1 MNAENEIFFHPRWL
15 LWLIVALALLL
26 GMGIRLYDLT
36 DPPLDFQATRQ
47 LRSAIIARGMYY
59 AGLDNAP
66 DWQRQRALAVMEA
79 EALIEP
85 PILERLSVWGYH
97 LTGGEHLWIA
107 RLLSI
112 LFWVSAGVAVLL
124 LGRELGTFDGGVVAL
139 FYLLFLPYSIYASRA
154 FQPDPLM
161 VASIAWAL
169 WAAARWYRLRTM
181 SSALLAGLLAGVSL
195 YIKTVAVFFVG
206 SALVGLILFGLGLR
220 KALRDRQVWM
230 LGTLALLP
238 TVGFYIYGLWM
249 DGFLRQQF
257 QYRFFPDLLRDPA
270 FYIRWQEMATNI
282 CGFGT
287 LLAAL
292 VGLLLLRDKGQRG
305 LLAGM
310 WLGYMAYSLTFAY
323 HTLTH
328 DYYQLPLIFIIA
340 ASLTVLASEI
350 LGRIAAVERGLWA
363 RLAVMVILLTGAAFK
378 AWDVR
383 VNLARADY
391 RGDAAF
397 WQELGEWI
405 PPDADVLS
413 MSQAYGQALYFFG
426 WVPNDPWLSQGD
438 IEMRVLAGS
447 AEEDVIQSQYD
458 LIPKYDFFVTT
469 KVSEFRADARL
480 SALMYNNYTL
490 VVENDSYIIFDL
502 REETGN

>member
-1 MNAENEIFFHPRWL
+1 MDSENHLFFQTRGL
-15 LWLIVALALLL
+15 LWLIVLL
-26 GMGIRLYDLT
+26 GVVLGLGIRFYDLT
-36 DPPLDFQATRQ
+36 DPPFDFQATRQ

-59 AGLDNAP
+59 ADLDDAP
-66 DWQRQRALAVMEA
+66 EWQRERALAVMEA

-97 LTGGEHLWIA
+97 LTGGEHLWIP
-107 RLLSI
+107 RLLSA
-112 LFWVSAGVAVLL
+112 LFWVSAGVAVFL
-124 LGRELGTFDGGVVAL
+124 LGCELGTPDGGVVAL

-161 VASIAWAL
+161 VASIAWAV

-181 SSALLAGLLAGVSL
+181 RSALLAGLLAGVSL

-206 SALVGLILFGLGLR
+206 SALVGLVLFGLGLR
-220 KALRDRQVWM
+220 KALRDRQVWA
-230 LGTLALLP
+230 LGVLALLP
-238 TVGFYIYGLWM
+238 TVGFYIYGLWI
-249 DGFLRQQF
+249 DGYLRQQF

-292 VGLLLLRDKGQRG
+292 VGLLLLKDKGKRG

-310 WLGYMAYSLTFAY
+310 WLGYFAYSMTFAY

-363 RLAVMVILLTGAAFK
+363 RFAVMVILLVGAMFK
-378 AWDVR
+378 TWDVR
-383 VNLARADY
+383 VNLARDDY

-405 PPDADVLS
+405 PPDSDVLS

-438 IEMRVLAGS
+438 INMRVLAGTP
-447 AEEDVIQSQYD
+447 EEEVVQAQYD
-458 LIPKYDFFVTT
+458 MIPKYDYFVIT
-469 KVSEFRADARL
+469 KVGEFHADARL
-480 SALMYNNYTL
+480 SELMYNNYTL
-490 VVENDSYIIFDL
+490 VVENKSYTIFDL
-502 REETGN
+502 RK

>member
-1 MNAENEIFFHPRWL
+1 MDSENHLFFQTRGL
-15 LWLIVALALLL
+15 LWLIVLL
-26 GMGIRLYDLT
+26 GVVLGLGIRFYDLT
-36 DPPLDFQATRQ
+36 DPPFDFQATRQ

-59 AGLDNAP
+59 ADLDDAP
-66 DWQRQRALAVMEA
+66 EWQRERALAVMEA

-97 LTGGEHLWIA
+97 LTGGEHLWIP
-107 RLLSI
+107 RLLSA
-112 LFWVSAGVAVLL
+112 LFWVSAGVAVFL
-124 LGRELGTFDGGVVAL
+124 LGCELGTPDGGVVAL

-161 VASIAWAL
+161 VASIAWAV

-181 SSALLAGLLAGVSL
+181 RSALLAGLLAGVSL

-206 SALVGLILFGLGLR
+206 SALVGLVLFGLGLR
-220 KALRDRQVWM
+220 KALRDRQVWA
-230 LGTLALLP
+230 LGVLALLP
-238 TVGFYIYGLWM
+238 TVGFYIYGLWI
-249 DGFLRQQF
+249 DGYLRQQF

-292 VGLLLLRDKGQRG
+292 VGLLLLKDKGKRG

-310 WLGYMAYSLTFAY
+310 WLGYFAYSMTFAY

-363 RLAVMVILLTGAAFK
+363 RFAVMVILLVGAMFK
-378 AWDVR
+378 TWDVR
-383 VNLARADY
+383 VNLARDDY

-405 PPDADVLS
+405 PPDSDVLS

-438 IEMRVLAGS
+438 INMRVLAGTP
-447 AEEDVIQSQYD
+447 EEEVVQAQYD
-458 LIPKYDFFVTT
+458 MIPKYDYFVIT
-469 KVSEFRADARL
+469 KVGEFRADARL
-480 SALMYNNYTL
+480 SELMYNNYTL
-490 VVENDSYIIFDL
+490 VVENKSYTIFDL
-502 REETGN
+502 RK

>member
-1 MNAENEIFFHPRWL
+1 MDSKNRLFFQPRWI
-15 LWLIVALALLL
+15 LWLIVFL
-26 GMGIRLYDLT
+26 GIVLGLGIRFYDLT
-36 DPPLDFQATRQ
+36 DPPFDFQATRQ

-59 AGLDNAP
+59 ADLDEAP
-66 DWQRQRALAVMEA
+66 EWQRERALAVMEA

-97 LTGGEHLWIA
+97 LTGGEHLWIP
-107 RLLSI
+107 RLLSA
-112 LFWVSAGVAVLL
+112 LFWVSAGIAVLL
-124 LGRELGTFDGGVVAL
+124 LGRELGTFDGGVIAL

-161 VASIAWAL
+161 VASIAWAV
-169 WAAARWYRLRTM
+169 WASARWYRLRTM
-181 SSALLAGLLAGVSL
+181 NSALLAGLLAGLSL

-206 SALVGLILFGLGLR
+206 SALVGLVLFGLGLR
-220 KALRDRQVWM
+220 KALRDRQVWT
-230 LGTLALLP
+230 LGTLAVLP
-238 TVGFYIYGLWM
+238 MIAFYIHGMWI
-249 DGFLRQQF
+249 DGYLQQQF
-257 QYRFFPDLLRDPA
+257 AYRFFPDLLRDPA

-292 VGLLLLRDKGQRG
+292 VGLLLLKDKGKRG

-310 WLGYMAYSLTFAY
+310 WLGYAAYSMTFAY

-350 LGRIAAVERGLWA
+350 LGRIAEVERGIWV
-363 RLAVMVILLTGAAFK
+363 RIVVMIVLLVGASFK

-383 VNLARADY
+383 VNLARDDY

-405 PPDADVLS
+405 SPDSDVLS

-438 IEMRVLAGS
+438 INMRVLAGTP
-447 AEEDVIQSQYD
+447 EEKVVQAQYD
-458 LIPKYDFFVTT
+458 MIPKYDYFVIT
-469 KVSEFRADARL
+469 KVGEFHADARL
-480 SALMYNNYTL
+480 SELMYNNYTV

-502 REETGN
+502 RK

>member
-1 MNAENEIFFHPRWL
+1 MDSENHLFFQTRGL
-15 LWLIVALALLL
+15 LWLIVLL
-26 GMGIRLYDLT
+26 GVVLGLGIRFYDLT
-36 DPPLDFQATRQ
+36 DPPFDFQATRQ

-59 AGLDNAP
+59 ADLDDAP
-66 DWQRQRALAVMEA
+66 EWQRERALAVMEA

-97 LTGGEHLWIA
+97 LTGGEHLWIP
-107 RLLSI
+107 RLLSA
-112 LFWVSAGVAVLL
+112 LFWVSAGVAVFL
-124 LGRELGTFDGGVVAL
+124 LGCELGTPDGGVVAL

-161 VASIAWAL
+161 VASIAWAV

-181 SSALLAGLLAGVSL
+181 RSALLAGLLAGVSL

-206 SALVGLILFGLGLR
+206 SALVGLVLFGLGLR
-220 KALRDRQVWM
+220 KALRDRQVWA
-230 LGTLALLP
+230 LGVLALLP
-238 TVGFYIYGLWM
+238 TVGFYIHGLWI
-249 DGFLRQQF
+249 DGYLRQQF

-292 VGLLLLRDKGQRG
+292 VGLLLLKDKGKRG

-310 WLGYMAYSLTFAY
+310 WLGYFAYSMTFAY

-363 RLAVMVILLTGAAFK
+363 RFAVMVILLVGAMFK
-378 AWDVR
+378 TWDVR
-383 VNLARADY
+383 VNLARDDY

-405 PPDADVLS
+405 PPDSDVLS

-438 IEMRVLAGS
+438 INMRVLAGTP
-447 AEEDVIQSQYD
+447 EEEVVQAQYD
-458 LIPKYDFFVTT
+458 MIPKYDYFVIT
-469 KVSEFRADARL
+469 KVGEFHADARL
-480 SALMYNNYTL
+480 SELMYNNYTL
-490 VVENDSYIIFDL
+490 VVENKSYTIFDL
-502 REETGN
+502 RK